1 METFILEQSLIN
13 YSLCPRSVTAD
24 GRVGRKR
31 DRLSRKS
38 HKDFFVVVIAVAIA
52 FFFFVIG

>member
-24 GRVGRKR
+24 GRVGRK